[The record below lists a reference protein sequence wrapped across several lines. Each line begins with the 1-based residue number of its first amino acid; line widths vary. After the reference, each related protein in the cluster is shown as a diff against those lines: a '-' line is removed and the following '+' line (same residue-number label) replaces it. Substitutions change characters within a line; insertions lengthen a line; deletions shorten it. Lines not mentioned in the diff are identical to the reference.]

1 MNLERVRTSRRKESK
16 SLKRFYTAL
25 DMAIIKKD
33 AAIRN
38 AKIKRGVLKRHGT
51 EYIAVCGCGAE
62 GCFIHSG
69 FGQIIK

>member
-1 MNLERVRTSRRKESK
+1 MNLERIKTRKKESK
-16 SLKRFYTAL
+16 NRKRFYTTL

-33 AAIRN
+33 AAERN
-38 AKIKRGVLKRHGT
+38 AKIKRGILKRHGT

-62 GCFIHSG
+62 GCFIHSE